1 MIVDT
6 FFEIGLLILGLLY
19 VGDMYLDSVIRMI
32 EIANEMDEKAKEESN
47 DKELEELS
55 KHMYS

>member
-1 MIVDT
+1 MIFDK

-19 VGDMYLDSVIRMI
+19 VGNMYFDSCLHLL
-32 EIANEMDEKAKEESN
+32 EIANDMDEKEKEE
-47 DKELEELS
+47 EEEEELKKIS